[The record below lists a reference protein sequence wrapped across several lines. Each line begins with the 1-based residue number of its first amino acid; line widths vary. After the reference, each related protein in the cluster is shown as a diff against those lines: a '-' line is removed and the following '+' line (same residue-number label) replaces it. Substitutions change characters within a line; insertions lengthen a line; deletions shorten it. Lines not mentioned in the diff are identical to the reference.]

1 MWTLADGV
9 KMIRIEKSST
19 ADTRTCDWSKVT
31 EETLLKSSEQHI
43 GDIQKGL
50 EFFCNKLREAAE
62 EHDFDKV
69 SEIKWFHE
77 DFKTGFKQT
86 GWWDNHRRVNRHHID
101 KPDGIPEDVNLID
114 VLEHITDCVMAGMA
128 RSGSV
133 YALKL
138 PSDLLQKAFENT
150 VALLKNNIEVSDSQ
164 SST

>member
-1 MWTLADGV
+1 MWTLAEV
-9 KMIRIEKSST
+9 TKMIQIEKSST

-31 EETLLKSSEQHI
+31 EETLLKSSKQHI

-86 GWWDNHRRVNRHHID
+86 GWWDNHRKVNRHHID